1 MYHIFFYPFI
11 SQWTL
16 RSFPYLGWLFYIM
29 VQRIWGADAFSIS
42 VIICFRYSKAEYLRV
57 ELLDH
62 VKVIFLTLGET
73 SILLSIVATP
83 AYIPQLY
90 TKVFFS
96 PHPHR
101 YLCLSCLSDNSHSNR
116 CVVISHCVLICI
128 SMMMSDVE
136 HIFVCLL
143 SISMYSWEK
152 NVYSDALPFLIRM
165 SFAVIVFCLL
175 LDCV

>member
-1 MYHIFFYPFI
+1 MTYKGSELLLTILSSQLKISQYMCMYHIFFYPFI

-116 CVVISHCVLICI
+116 CVVISHCVFDLYFH
-128 SMMMSDVE
+128 DDE
-136 HIFVCLL
+136 
-143 SISMYSWEK
+143 
-152 NVYSDALPFLIRM
+152 
-165 SFAVIVFCLL
+165 
-175 LDCV
+175 